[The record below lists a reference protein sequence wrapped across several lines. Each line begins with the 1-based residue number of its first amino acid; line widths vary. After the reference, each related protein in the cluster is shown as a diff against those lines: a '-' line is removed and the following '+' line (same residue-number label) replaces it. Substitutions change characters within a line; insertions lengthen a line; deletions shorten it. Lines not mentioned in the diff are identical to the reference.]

1 MDGDYIIA
9 IAIFAVV
16 ALVGGVLLLNI
27 SIRDKLGTLSKRL
40 DAQTQR
46 ITRLTEWLEGQGKAK
61 RKTKDDDNNAKT

>member
-1 MDGDYIIA
+1 MGGDHIIA

-46 ITRLTEWLEGQGKAK
+46 ISRLLEWLESQGQTK
-61 RKTKDDDNNAKT
+61 RKPKDEA